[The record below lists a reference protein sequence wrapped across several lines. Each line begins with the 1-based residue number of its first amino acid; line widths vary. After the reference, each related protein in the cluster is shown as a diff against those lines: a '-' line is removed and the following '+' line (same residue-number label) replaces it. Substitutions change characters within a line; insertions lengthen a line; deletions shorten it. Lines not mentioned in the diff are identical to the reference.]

1 MITLPNE
8 IGRKRVHNAR
18 TQAHSLYYK
27 EFKCLDRRRKI
38 KEIGQGELERNRKYR
53 NVGMKRRW
61 MKICV
66 NEQEMECTAS
76 VCGKA
81 TRERGA

>member
-1 MITLPNE
+1 MYYAIIEGVT
-8 IGRKRVHNAR
+8 V
-18 TQAHSLYYK
+18 LYTMACIYIY
-27 EFKCLDRRRKI
+27 EM
-38 KEIGQGELERNRKYR
+38 ERNRKYR